1 MCFKFVAP
9 LVHNRHSRDGGGIAE
24 RAEGATKHVLRQV
37 LDVINVL
44 FHTRAIVEAGKGFLE
59 PVCTLAAGNAP
70 SAALV
75 LVKLHDA
82 EREFDHACSL
92 IEDDHAAGAEELA
105 ALGEAVEI
113 HVDGFSFFGSKN
125 KGGGAAG
132 DHGLELLAARDAAAD
147 LVNHL
152 LQGIPER

>member
-1 MCFKFVAP
+1 MCEPPQQGALVGGVRIEGARPAFEMCFKFVAP
-9 LVHNRHSRDGGGIAE
+9 LVHDRHSRDGGGIAE

-92 IEDDHAAGAEELA
+92 IED
-105 ALGEAVEI
+105 
-113 HVDGFSFFGSKN
+113 
-125 KGGGAAG
+125 
-132 DHGLELLAARDAAAD
+132 
-147 LVNHL
+147 
-152 LQGIPER
+152 